1 MILEKFSLQI
11 NFIMSVS
18 QDLKILLLKEK
29 ATITELA
36 KLATEKSGKN
46 YTVFG
51 ISQKLARNSMKY
63 DESINLIGTHIDISK
78 DPISALV
85 LTNKIIN
92 YGFFN
97 KVYT

>member
-1 MILEKFSLQI
+1 MILEKFSLLI

-18 QDLKILLLKEK
+18 EDLKILLLKK
-29 ATITELA
+29 KTTITELA

-63 DESINLIGTHIDISK
+63 DEVKFLASILGY
-78 DPISALV
+78 
-85 LTNKIIN
+85 KIKFEKENI
-92 YGFFN
+92 
-97 KVYT
+97 

>member
-51 ISQKLARNSMKY
+51 ISQKQARNSMKY
-63 DESINLIGTHIDISK
+63 DEVKFLASILGY
-78 DPISALV
+78 
-85 LTNKIIN
+85 KIKFEKENI
-92 YGFFN
+92 
-97 KVYT
+97 

>member
-1 MILEKFSLQI
+1 MILEKFSLLI

-18 QDLKILLLKEK
+18 EDFKILLLKEK
-29 ATITELA
+29 TTITELA

-63 DESINLIGTHIDISK
+63 DEVKFLASILGY
-78 DPISALV
+78 
-85 LTNKIIN
+85 KIKFEKENI
-92 YGFFN
+92 
-97 KVYT
+97 